1 MADNSIVQGMFG
13 VDPAQYQQQ
22 QALLQSNQNMQLAQ
36 LDPLQSARYSLMQ
49 GGTQLG
55 NAGMQLL
62 GIQDPV
68 LQKATMAKQLAGQFD
83 LTSSEGLQQYS
94 QALAKNGAPD
104 LAQMA
109 FARSQEVQSK
119 TLANK
124 QSQLNVQK
132 SEISAAQEE
141 KLRAELSALGPN
153 ASEQDVINVVS
164 KYGSPDKIL
173 QVLTASQDRKAMLAL
188 RASNAANAGIGPLSP
203 AQKAVDTKFGK
214 DYNDYFAGGGINNLE
229 KNLGELDRAIK
240 IIEQSKEGDTSGK
253 MIGLLDKTGI
263 LPYAVPEAADVK
275 DLIGGVAQSNLR
287 QVLGGQFAQ
296 KEGEALLAR
305 QYDTA
310 QSKEANLKRLKA
322 LYKQAAETVA
332 DKKQAAM
339 YYEQFGTLKG
349 YKGTEAGSSSQPTGN
364 KKTITLKN
372 GTVVTVED

>member
-1 MADNSIVQGMFG
+1 MADNSIVQGLFG
-13 VDPAQYQQQ
+13 IDPSMYQQQ
-22 QALLQSNQNMQLAQ
+22 QQANQEAQAAQFAQ
-36 LDPLQSARYSLMQ
+36 LSAPQQAQYGAFRAGQ
-49 GGTQLG
+49 QIGNLG
-55 NAGMQLL
+55 ANLL
-62 GIQDPV
+62 GVQDPM

-83 LTSSEGLQQYS
+83 LTTADGLKQYS
-94 QALAKNGAPD
+94 QALAQNGAPD

-109 FARSQEVQSK
+109 FARSQQVESK
-119 TLANK
+119 SLANR
-124 QSQLNVQK
+124 QSELSVQK
-132 SEISAAQEE
+132 AELSASQEE
-141 KLRAELSALGPN
+141 KLRSELSALGPN
-153 ASEQDVINVVS
+153 PSEQAVINVVS

-173 QVLTASQDRKAMLAL
+173 QVLTASQDRKALLAL
-188 RASNAANAGIGPLSP
+188 RASNAANAGIGVLSP

-253 MIGLLDKTGI
+253 MVGLLDKTGM
-263 LPYAVPEAADVK
+263 LTYAVPEAADVK

-287 QVLGGQFAQ
+287 QILGGQFAQ

-349 YKGTEAGSSSQPTGN
+349 YKGTEGSMTTETGT
-364 KKTITLKN
+364 KS
-372 GTVVTVED
+372 TVKQFNPATGRVE

>member
-1 MADNSIVQGMFG
+1 M
-13 VDPAQYQQQ
+13 
-22 QALLQSNQNMQLAQ
+22 
-36 LDPLQSARYSLMQ
+36 
-49 GGTQLG
+49 
-55 NAGMQLL
+55 
-62 GIQDPV
+62 

-83 LTSSEGLQQYS
+83 LTTADGLKQYS
-94 QALAKNGAPD
+94 QALAQNGAPD

-109 FARSQEVQSK
+109 FARSQQVES
-119 TLANK
+119 TSLANR

-132 SEISAAQEE
+132 AELSASQEE
-141 KLRAELSALGPN
+141 KLRSELSALGPN
-153 ASEQDVINVVS
+153 PSEQAVINVVS

-173 QVLTASQDRKAMLAL
+173 QVLTASQDRKALLAL
-188 RASNAANAGIGPLSP
+188 RASNAANAGIGALSP

-214 DYNDYFAGGGINNLE
+214 DYNDYFSGGGINNLE

-253 MIGLLDKTGI
+253 MVGLLDKTGM
-263 LPYAVPEAADVK
+263 LTYAVPEAADVK

-287 QVLGGQFAQ
+287 QILGGQFAQ

-349 YKGTEAGSSSQPTGN
+349 YKGTEGSMTTETGT
-364 KKTITLKN
+364 KS
-372 GTVVTVED
+372 TVKQFNPATGRVE